1 MCEDE
6 LKIRVMLLRDN
17 VSQIIYVGVG
27 PQLNNLY
34 LSGCMDVQPPC
45 MIVLSRPTQIY
56 ILKNLNMI
64 TGLFSTVFD

>member
-17 VSQIIYVGVG
+17 VSQIVYVGVG

-45 MIVLSRPTQIY
+45 MIVLSRTDSDLCTQKSQY
-56 ILKNLNMI
+56 DYRS
-64 TGLFSTVFD
+64 LFDCV